1 MTLRRAAVLALA
13 IAALAAGAPS
23 ASASPPQL
31 AVAALDAGGGAHVS
45 YLVVAAEPGRRT
57 AAGTI
62 VVTNHDSR
70 PVTIDVD
77 PVSALTAANLGS
89 AYALP
94 GQPLDGPAAWT
105 RATPERLA
113 LDAGESSEVAVV
125 VDVPE
130 SQPDG
135 EYLSGVAIEA
145 RGQKSGPR
153 RSGEVAIAS
162 AQRYVVGVQTD
173 IGSARAPALAF
184 AGASVERQ
192 PAGVAFLVRMAN
204 RGTAILKDVHGAVTV
219 ERDGRRVVGQPI
231 GPGTFVTGTSIAFP
245 VPAPSEN
252 PAEGTEYEVRAVVH
266 YMGRTARLDE
276 MVTFGTEAAERQ
288 ERFGGRP
295 IEHGLPWLWIALGA
309 LLALALAAAAAL
321 RVRRRGRARLETRAG
336 LVAMLE
342 AELAAA
348 SGEPAT
354 VVAVGP
360 LPDDPSLAE
369 QFGIALRG
377 RLRHSDVLT
386 EPVPGML
393 VVLAPRTGPSGAAAL
408 VEDAE
413 RLAGYV
419 GGATTVRART
429 ARAPVSAEQVL
440 AEILPP
446 LPTGAEEPFDLRGGG

>member
-1 MTLRRAAVLALA
+1 MTLRRAAVLTLA
-13 IAALAAGAPS
+13 VAALAVAAPS
-23 ASASPPQL
+23 AAASPPQL
-31 AVAALDAGGGAHVS
+31 AVTALDPDSGAHVS
-45 YLVVAAEPGRRT
+45 YLVVGAEPGRRT

-62 VVTNHDSR
+62 VVSNRDDR

-94 GQPLDGPAAWT
+94 GQPLEGSAAWT
-105 RATPERLA
+105 HASPGRLS
-113 LDAGESSEVAVV
+113 LEAGESSEVAVAV
-125 VDVPE
+125 EVPE
-130 SQPDG
+130 GQADG

-145 RGQKSGPR
+145 RGQRAGPHR
-153 RSGEVAIAS
+153 AGEVAIAS

-173 IGSARAPALAF
+173 VGASRVPALAF
-184 AGASVERQ
+184 LGASVERQ

-204 RGTAILKDVHGAVTV
+204 RGSAILKDVHGAVRV
-219 ERDGRRVVGQPI
+219 ERDGRRVAEQPI

-266 YMGRTARLDE
+266 YMGRTARFDE
-276 MVTFGTEAAERQ
+276 TVTFGTAAAERQ

-295 IEHGLPWLWIALGA
+295 VDHGLPWLWIALGA
-309 LLALALAAAAAL
+309 LLALALAAGVAL
-321 RVRRRGRARLETRAG
+321 LVRRRGRAQLETRAG
-336 LVAMLE
+336 LAAMLE

-354 VVAVGP
+354 VLAVGP
-360 LPDDPSLAE
+360 LPDDPSLAG
-369 QFGIALRG
+369 QLKVALRG
-377 RLRHSDVLT
+377 RLRQSDMLL
-386 EPVPGML
+386 EPVPGTL
-393 VVLAPRTGPSGAAAL
+393 VILAPRTGPSGAAAL

-429 ARAPVSAEQVL
+429 ARAPVTAEQML
-440 AEILPP
+440 AEL
-446 LPTGAEEPFDLRGGG
+446 LPTPAAAEQPLDPQLGG